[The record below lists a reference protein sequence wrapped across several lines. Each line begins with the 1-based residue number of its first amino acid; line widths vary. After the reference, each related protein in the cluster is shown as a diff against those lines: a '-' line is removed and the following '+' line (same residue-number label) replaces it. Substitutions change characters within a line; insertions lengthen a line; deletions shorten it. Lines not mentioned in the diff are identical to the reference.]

1 MYRNVLHPHYMHP
14 ALPKAIQG
22 LRATPDQRAANA
34 PLPPR
39 VVAVRGFV
47 YLILEQLRAA
57 PASSTGYSEPGPS
70 QASGSQV
77 GGKRDGLIRP
87 PSSA

>member
-1 MYRNVLHPHYMHP
+1 M
-14 ALPKAIQG
+14 LPCCWCTKQFTGIKPQPETA
-22 LRATPDQRAANA
+22 
-34 PLPPR
+34 R

-57 PASSTGYSEPGPS
+57 VAAPQFSSSEDPGLS

-77 GGKRDGLIRP
+77 GYVLVGGGDVR
-87 PSSA
+87 